1 MTHENDTTPEA
12 LPSEP
17 VVAPPAVA
25 PVAPVAPTNSLA
37 IVAFVLSLFG
47 FVSGIGFIAGI
58 VCGHISLSQ
67 IKRTNEGGRALAM
80 TALIIG
86 YVMVGVL
93 LILIALGII
102 ILAIL
107 LMNQGFYPPEYGRM
121 HMDWQS

>member
-1 MTHENDTTPEA
+1 MTDENDTTPEA

-17 VVAPPAVA
+17 VVAPSAA
-25 PVAPVAPTNSLA
+25 APVAPTNSLA

-58 VCGHISLSQ
+58 ICGHISLSQ
-67 IKRTNEGGRALAM
+67 IKRTHEGGRALAM

-102 ILAIL
+102 IFAIL